1 MNLKPFLTADRII
14 MDVQSGSQRDIFTAL
29 IQPLIDAEI
38 VTDADEFL
46 ADLERREAECTTVM
60 DHGVAIPHARSHA
73 VKRLGLTV
81 GLVPAAD
88 GISFDPDSDPVILF
102 FCIAIPSY
110 APTAHIPLLQALAK
124 FSRDDKRVAKVLV
137 SKTPAVAARY
147 LSSFKG

>member
-1 MNLKPFLTADRII
+1 MNLKPFLTADRVI
-14 MDVQSGSQRDIFTAL
+14 MDVQPGSQHDILAAL
-29 IQPLIDAEI
+29 IQPLVDAEVI
-38 VTDADEFL
+38 ADTDAFL

-73 VKRLGLTV
+73 VKRLSLTV
-81 GLVPAAD
+81 GLVPTEG
-88 GISFDPDSDPVILF
+88 GISFDTDSDPVILF

-110 APTAHIPLLQALAK
+110 APTAHIPLLQTLAK
-124 FSRDDKRVAKVLV
+124 FSRDETRVAKILA